1 MFISFNHCGVT
12 LDLSLSVDRLD
23 YQTVLLVRKEDV
35 LKHPPVSSVLK
46 GLSLELKASNFHL
59 GRFFQ
64 CTWS

>member
-1 MFISFNHCGVT
+1 MFISLNRGVT
-12 LDLSLSVDRLD
+12 LCVFECVDRLD
-23 YQTVLLVRKEDV
+23 YKTVLLVRKEDV